1 MLQWRHRAVGNWLN
15 AQNIKW
21 QPPSARC
28 AAHDSST
35 IRVIAIRLRF
45 AMLTLAQAT
54 ILAWMTVS
62 VSAAPA
68 LGSHAVLE
76 AVNVPHTW
84 TASGVPKP
92 DTKMRLQIGL
102 KQQDMAGLE
111 KRLLEISDHTHADY
125 GQWLSKEDLAA
136 YTSPSAETLRLVKRW
151 LEEAGVAPSAI
162 GQAQPDWLHA
172 DVDVATAEK
181 LLGTQYSVY
190 KNTKDASS
198 PDIIRTSQYSVPK
211 ALHGHID
218 TIQPTTSFAHGVKAS
233 SSSITAG
240 SDVSMAK
247 RAAEADKCNDGIAR
261 IACVRKKYNVNYN
274 ATGKAT
280 IAIAGFIG
288 EYVNN
293 DDTAAFLKEYDPTN
307 NNTVTIKLV
316 ADGQNNPDKPGTES
330 SMDVQLALGLGH
342 GNPVTFYSVDIK
354 GQDDDAN
361 WGDQLLAFIQALT
374 AETNPPSVASI
385 SYAADET
392 GGSVEYMTRACNEF
406 MKAGARGITVFGSSG
421 DEGVGFGDCTSTPF
435 QILFPAS
442 CPWMTTVGGTQWS
455 ADSSSESVWS
465 NRHGGSG
472 SGFSSIFAQPDW
484 QAADVNAYIK
494 SSVDPAYKGR
504 YNASGRAYPDVALV
518 ADKVPYFLGGAAQ
531 SDGGG
536 TSASSPFWA
545 AAVSLINDYRATKG
559 KPALGF
565 FNKRLYT
572 DKAVRAAMTDI
583 VDGSNPS
590 CKTAGFKAT
599 VGWDSA
605 SGLGVL
611 NFGKLKDALS
621 T

>member
-1 MLQWRHRAVGNWLN
+1 MAASPRSASYTRAHGFSTTHY
-15 AQNIKW
+15 ICY
-21 QPPSARC
+21 PP
-28 AAHDSST
+28 T
-35 IRVIAIRLRF
+35 FV
-45 AMLTLAQAT
+45 MLTLAQAT

-84 TASGVPKP
+84 TASGAPKP

-111 KRLLEISDHTHADY
+111 KRLMEISDHTHADY
-125 GQWLSKEDLAA
+125 GKWLSKEDMAA
-136 YTSPSAETLRLVKRW
+136 YTSPSAETLRLVKSW

-162 GQAQPDWLHA
+162 GQAQPDWVHV

-190 KNTKDASS
+190 KNTKDTSS

-233 SSSITAG
+233 RSIAAADADASIT
-240 SDVSMAK
+240 K
-247 RAAEADKCNDGIAR
+247 RAAEADKCNDGVAR
-261 IACVRKKYNVNYN
+261 LACMRKKYNVNYS

-288 EYVNN
+288 QYINN
-293 DDTAAFLKEYDPTN
+293 DDTKVYLEEYDPTN
-307 NNTVTIKLV
+307 NNTVAIKLV
-316 ADGQNNPDKPGTES
+316 GEGENNPNQPGGEA
-330 SMDVQLALGLGH
+330 SMDVQLALGFGH
-342 GNPVTFYSVDIK
+342 GNPVTFYSVDTPAQ
-354 GQDDDAN
+354 GQGEN
-361 WGDQLLAFIQALT
+361 WPDQLLAFIQALT
-374 AETNPPSVASI
+374 AETNPPSTASI
-385 SYAADET
+385 SYAAGEA

-421 DEGVGFGDCTSTPF
+421 DDGVGSGDCSSRPF
-435 QILFPAS
+435 EVLFPAS
-442 CPWMTTVGGTQWS
+442 CPYMTSVGGTQWS
-455 ADSSSESVWS
+455 ADSSSEAVWPY
-465 NRHGGSG
+465 SG
-472 SGFSSIFAQPDW
+472 SGFSNVFAQPDW

-494 SSVDPAYKGR
+494 NSVPSAYKGR

-518 ADKVPYFLGGAAQ
+518 ADKVPYFLNGAAQ

-565 FNKRLYT
+565 LNKRLYT

-605 SGLGVL
+605 SGFGVL